1 MRLARQWGV
10 TLDLALMDHFDLC
23 YICVC
28 ALHRSGTRVIFGE
41 ERWQL
46 MSSTQVMVT
55 MDRGSQG
62 GANVVVKVMLA
73 KVIST
78 RRRVQLI
85 TSAQGAYHQCD
96 M

>member
-1 MRLARQWGV
+1 MAAHELN
-10 TLDLALMDHFDLC
+10 
-23 YICVC
+23 
-28 ALHRSGTRVIFGE
+28 SGHGHY
-41 ERWQL
+41 
-46 MSSTQVMVT
+46 
-55 MDRGSQG
+55 GSGKPG